1 MTISVFLS
9 LFTVERILLAII
21 GVIIGIVFGAI
32 PGLAS
37 STALALMLP
46 VAFSMDSYTAIIFLS
61 NVWIGGCSGGLIAAI
76 LLGIPGQS
84 SSIATCY
91 DGYPLSQKGESVKAL
106 GIGIL
111 SSFIGTVGGVLIAY
125 LFCPFIARW
134 AVKLGPWEL
143 FSLCFCAIILVV
155 TISKGD
161 IWNGLIAAS
170 LGLIF
175 SSVGF
180 SPIDGAKRMTFG
192 IISIYGGINLLA
204 LILGIF
210 ALGQILKN
218 VAKGKTTNPNV
229 NVSGI
234 RGFGLTM
241 KEFVSNIPNI
251 IRSFMIGL
259 WIGFL
264 PGMGSGLSN
273 MVAYASAKGSSKH
286 PEEFGTG
293 CIEGVFASEV
303 ANNASVG
310 GAIIPMITLG
320 IPGDT
325 PTSILLGALTIF
337 GVEAGPLLMTNS
349 AQFANTFF
357 AACLLAA
364 AITLAVQFF
373 GMRSFPLM
381 LKIPFEY
388 LFSAITVICFVGAFS
403 NTNTLSNCWL
413 MLVFAIIG
421 FFLYYAD
428 LPTAP
433 LLLGFILGP
442 MLEKNLRK
450 GLTYASNGIWSFFTR
465 PISCILLLVAIGSLI
480 WPIIRSAI
488 KKHKAASK
496 GEVQV

>member
-180 SPIDGAKRMTFG
+180 
-192 IISIYGGINLLA
+192 Y
-204 LILGIF
+204 
-210 ALGQILKN
+210 
-218 VAKGKTTNPNV
+218 
-229 NVSGI
+229 
-234 RGFGLTM
+234 
-241 KEFVSNIPNI
+241 
-251 IRSFMIGL
+251 
-259 WIGFL
+259 
-264 PGMGSGLSN
+264 
-273 MVAYASAKGSSKH
+273 
-286 PEEFGTG
+286 
-293 CIEGVFASEV
+293 
-303 ANNASVG
+303 
-310 GAIIPMITLG
+310 
-320 IPGDT
+320 
-325 PTSILLGALTIF
+325 
-337 GVEAGPLLMTNS
+337 PL
-349 AQFANTFF
+349 
-357 AACLLAA
+357 
-364 AITLAVQFF
+364 
-373 GMRSFPLM
+373 
-381 LKIPFEY
+381 
-388 LFSAITVICFVGAFS
+388 
-403 NTNTLSNCWL
+403 
-413 MLVFAIIG
+413 
-421 FFLYYAD
+421 
-428 LPTAP
+428 
-433 LLLGFILGP
+433 
-442 MLEKNLRK
+442 
-450 GLTYASNGIWSFFTR
+450 
-465 PISCILLLVAIGSLI
+465 
-480 WPIIRSAI
+480 
-488 KKHKAASK
+488 
-496 GEVQV
+496 